1 MATQSDCAIHLFI
14 SAQRFR
20 DLVNAG
26 VITRQ
31 AASQYN
37 LDTVR
42 KEALAHLRAQA
53 AARGGGESLARE
65 RTLLARSQRE
75 LAQLKAGQLRGALV
89 ELEEVAFALENR
101 YALVKERMLSIPG
114 KCGDELANRARGD
127 VIDILRREINEALDE
142 LSTPARLIEEAGGR
156 PDNLGQVD

>member
-1 MATQSDCAIHLFI
+1 MTTQSECAIHLFI

-37 LDTVR
+37 LDAVR
-42 KEALAHLRAQA
+42 KEALTHLRAQA
-53 AARGGGESLARE
+53 AARGSGETLAHE
-65 RTLLARSQRE
+65 RALLAKSQRE
-75 LAQLKAGQLRGALV
+75 LAQLKADQMRGALV
-89 ELEEVAFALENR
+89 EIEEIGFQLENR

-127 VIDILRREINEALDE
+127 VIDILRREIIEALDE
-142 LSTPARLIEEAGGR
+142 LSTPARLIQEALGR
-156 PDNLGQVD
+156 SDDHGVD